1 LVFADKTLASDSYD
15 AELEYNS
22 AFLMY
27 DHTFNASWQVVVGG
41 RYETYKQTTDTF
53 SLQGSG
59 GAVQSVI
66 DEESF
71 LPSLGVNWF
80 VTDSQQ
86 VRFALSQTVAR
97 PDFKEAANAT
107 FYDNEFNVRVR
118 GNPFLEISDILNADL
133 RWEWYLSE
141 MDSLSVA
148 LFYKDMDKPIERVVQ
163 AASGSAGNSRTF
175 QNSDSGELYG
185 VEVDGRF
192 EFALGDGYDQSLF
205 VAFNGALIESEVSAA
220 NQEARALQ
228 GQPEYTAN
236 LIFGFDSISAGHQLT
251 LLLNQN
257 GKSIAD
263 VGVSGQPDVFL
274 EPRLDLNMVYRF
286 NMSDSLT
293 LKAKLENL
301 LDEEVK
307 YSQGGQVFQV
317 YRRGSSVQLGFD
329 WQF

>member
-1 LVFADKTLASDSYD
+1 
-15 AELEYNS
+15 
-22 AFLMY
+22 M
-27 DHTFNASWQVVVGG
+27 
-41 RYETYKQTTDTF
+41 
-53 SLQGSG
+53 
-59 GAVQSVI
+59 
-66 DEESF
+66 
-71 LPSLGVNWF
+71 
-80 VTDSQQ
+80 
-86 VRFALSQTVAR
+86 
-97 PDFKEAANAT
+97 
-107 FYDNEFNVRVR
+107 
-118 GNPFLEISDILNADL
+118 
-133 RWEWYLSE
+133 
-141 MDSLSVA
+141 
-148 LFYKDMDKPIERVVQ
+148 
-163 AASGSAGNSRTF
+163 
-175 QNSDSGELYG
+175 
-185 VEVDGRF
+185 
-192 EFALGDGYDQSLF
+192 
-205 VAFNGALIESEVSAA
+205 AFNGALIESEVSAA
-220 NQEARALQ
+220 NQKARALQ

>member
-1 LVFADKTLASDSYD
+1 
-15 AELEYNS
+15 
-22 AFLMY
+22 M
-27 DHTFNASWQVVVGG
+27 G
-41 RYETYKQTTDTF
+41 
-53 SLQGSG
+53 
-59 GAVQSVI
+59 
-66 DEESF
+66 
-71 LPSLGVNWF
+71 
-80 VTDSQQ
+80 
-86 VRFALSQTVAR
+86 
-97 PDFKEAANAT
+97 
-107 FYDNEFNVRVR
+107 
-118 GNPFLEISDILNADL
+118 
-133 RWEWYLSE
+133 
-141 MDSLSVA
+141 
-148 LFYKDMDKPIERVVQ
+148 KPIERVVQ

-175 QNSDSGELYG
+175 QNSDSGELFG

-192 EFALGDGYDQSLF
+192 EFPLGDGYDQSLF
-205 VAFNGALIESEVSAA
+205 VAFNGAYIESEVSAA